1 MQKKTIVLVTKEQN
15 RFFYLR
21 FQYDSHA
28 VHSVI
33 GGAASLVVGAG
44 TKEEEEEAG
53 QHSAEVGKGE
63 EREVRIGKKER
74 LKYPGSFK
82 ALLIS

>member
-1 MQKKTIVLVTKEQN
+1 MLVTKEQN

-33 GGAASLVVGAG
+33 GGAASLIGGAG
-44 TKEEEEEAG
+44 PEEEEEEEEAG
-53 QHSAEVGKGE
+53 QHSAQVGKGE
-63 EREVRIGKKER
+63 EREV
-74 LKYPGSFK
+74 
-82 ALLIS
+82 